1 LTWFVVAYFVGTF
14 GFPAI
19 GGWVLV
25 HLGKIALIALIATC
39 GLAALMLAIM
49 RDKHD
54 RHSIGPF
61 AGA

>member
-1 LTWFVVAYFVGTF
+1 
-14 GFPAI
+14 
-19 GGWVLV
+19 
-25 HLGKIALIALIATC
+25 LGKTALIALIATC

-49 RDKHD
+49 RDKRD